1 MYQHVIAH
9 LGPHLKS
16 QQIAQLAMASTSDCS
31 TQLVIL
37 SPDSIFGGPTD
48 LRHCCIKILADLN
61 CSPLVF
67 NLRFQYPQGSGSVC
81 FMNNIIIQIC
91 AGATPYLPRQ
101 GGALVEYNWIKNMR
115 CIIAIKNQDRS
126 FLPTRVC
133 VPIQR
138 QSLNLI

>member
-1 MYQHVIAH
+1 MFRFQNVKKAKGKAFYFGLALCLSPLEEKLYKSKMYQHVIAH
-9 LGPHLKS
+9 LGSHLKS

-67 NLRFQYPQGSGSVC
+67 NLRFQYPQSSGSVC
-81 FMNNIIIQIC
+81 FMNNIIIQIG
-91 AGATPYLPRQ
+91 AGATPYLPM
-101 GGALVEYNWIKNMR
+101 A
-115 CIIAIKNQDRS
+115 S
-126 FLPTRVC
+126 C
-133 VPIQR
+133 V
-138 QSLNLI
+138 QS

>member
-1 MYQHVIAH
+1 MFRFQNVKKAKGKAFYFGLALCLSPLEEKLYKSKMYQYVIAH
-9 LGPHLKS
+9 LGSHLKS

-67 NLRFQYPQGSGSVC
+67 NLRFQYPQSSGSVC

-91 AGATPYLPRQ
+91 AGATPYLPM
-101 GGALVEYNWIKNMR
+101 A
-115 CIIAIKNQDRS
+115 S
-126 FLPTRVC
+126 C
-133 VPIQR
+133 V
-138 QSLNLI
+138 QS